1 MPEVDESHSPQRH
14 HPYEGAGF
22 SIMGDSIS
30 TLAGWVPEGWRVHY
44 QGEVCIDGVE
54 LPEDTWWGRAIRY
67 FGGRL
72 VANSSFSGATV
83 ETAEGFGFP
92 AGDSDERVRALAG
105 ADGELPDAVI
115 VLMGINDYG
124 WGGARNQTMGRSAA
138 ASARPEDLA
147 GPREVTATAD
157 VDALARF
164 QRAYAGML
172 ARIRGLAPA
181 ADIWCATLAPGSASP
196 SANVGAAEPV
206 NPAKPINPAAQGLS
220 ESSGSQ
226 DASVPAASETC
237 WKYRLRGID
246 LDDYNHVI
254 REEAASAGARIADIR
269 AFGVDYDAVDG
280 VHPSVRGMEQ
290 LAAMIVAQMEGRP
303 ADPRRAARAARCPAV
318 DPPLL
323 PRWLRGL
330 RARRSRSRPLD
341 APLRGPGAGRSKVAS
356 GLQALWAFKRSGPSG
371 TLASRAS
378 RAFKRPEP
386 PNALNL
392 QTPRPPQTQHP
403 GSQAL
408 RTASASDR
416 PPPPHPRAAVR
427 LQIILWGLFQVSVQ
441 MKGRCYNGRSFTCRR
456 FCSQGSV
463 RADRSRTRLLAGRK
477 GGGMPRRR
485 ARPDAV
491 PPARSGGDAWLHAR

>member
-1 MPEVDESHSPQRH
+1 MSEKNKRHSPQRH
-14 HPYEGAGF
+14 RPYKGAGF

-44 QGEVCIDGVE
+44 QGEVRIDGVE
-54 LPEDTWWGRAIRY
+54 VPEDTWWGRVVGH
-67 FGGRL
+67 FGGCL

-83 ETAEGFGFP
+83 EAAEGFGFP
-92 AGDSDERVRALAG
+92 AGDCDERVRALAG
-105 ADGELPDAVI
+105 AGGELPDAVI
-115 VLMGINDYG
+115 VFMGINDYG

-164 QRAYAGML
+164 QRAYASML

-181 ADIWCATLAPGSASP
+181 VDIWCVTLAPGSAPLSVN
-196 SANVGAAEPV
+196 AGIAEPV
-206 NPAKPINPAAQGLS
+206 EPVKPITAAAQGLS

-226 DASVPAASETC
+226 DASVSAASETC

-303 ADPRRAARAARCPAV
+303 ADPAA
-318 DPPLL
+318 L
-323 PRWLRGL
+323 PELRDAQ
-330 RARRSRSRPLD
+330 RSARRCFRESCE
-341 APLRGPGAGRSKVAS
+341 GC
-356 GLQALWAFKRSGPSG
+356 AL
-371 TLASRAS
+371 
-378 RAFKRPEP
+378 
-386 PNALNL
+386 
-392 QTPRPPQTQHP
+392 
-403 GSQAL
+403 
-408 RTASASDR
+408 
-416 PPPPHPRAAVR
+416 
-427 LQIILWGLFQVSVQ
+427 
-441 MKGRCYNGRSFTCRR
+441 
-456 FCSQGSV
+456 
-463 RADRSRTRLLAGRK
+463 ADRDPTRWTLLCAG
-477 GGGMPRRR
+477 PEQ
-485 ARPDAV
+485 DAL
-491 PPARSGGDAWLHAR
+491 G

>member
-67 FGGRL
+67 FGGHL
-72 VANSSFSGATV
+72 VGNSSFSGATV

-105 ADGELPDAVI
+105 ADGELPDVVI

-147 GPREVTATAD
+147 GSREVTATAD
-157 VDALARF
+157 VDALVRF
-164 QRAYAGML
+164 RRAYAGML

-181 ADIWCATLAPGSASP
+181 ADIWCATLAPGSALP
-196 SANVGAAEPV
+196 SANVGTAEPV
-206 NPAKPINPAAQGLS
+206 KSAKPINPAAQGLS

-226 DASVPAASETC
+226 DVSAPAASETC

-246 LDDYNHVI
+246 LDDYNRVI

-269 AFGVDYDAVDG
+269 AFGIDYDAVDG
-280 VHPSVRGMEQ
+280 VHPSARGMAQ
-290 LAAMIVAQMEGRP
+290 IAAMIAAQMEGRP
-303 ADPRRAARAARCPAV
+303 ADPAALPELRDAQRSIRRCFRDGCE
-318 DPPLL
+318 
-323 PRWLRGL
+323 GC
-330 RARRSRSRPLD
+330 
-341 APLRGPGAGRSKVAS
+341 
-356 GLQALWAFKRSGPSG
+356 AL
-371 TLASRAS
+371 
-378 RAFKRPEP
+378 
-386 PNALNL
+386 
-392 QTPRPPQTQHP
+392 
-403 GSQAL
+403 
-408 RTASASDR
+408 
-416 PPPPHPRAAVR
+416 
-427 LQIILWGLFQVSVQ
+427 
-441 MKGRCYNGRSFTCRR
+441 
-456 FCSQGSV
+456 
-463 RADRSRTRLLAGRK
+463 ADRDPTRWTLLCAG
-477 GGGMPRRR
+477 PEQ
-485 ARPDAV
+485 DAL
-491 PPARSGGDAWLHAR
+491 G

>member
-1 MPEVDESHSPQRH
+1 MPEINERHSPQHH
-14 HPYEGAGF
+14 HPCEGAGF

-44 QGEVCIDGVE
+44 QGEVRIDGVE
-54 LPEDTWWGRAIRY
+54 LPEDTWWGRVIGH
-67 FGGRL
+67 FGGHL
-72 VANSSFSGATV
+72 VGNSSFSGATV
-83 ETAEGFGFP
+83 EAAEGFGFP

-105 ADGELPDAVI
+105 TDGELPDAVI

-124 WGGARNQTMGRSAA
+124 WSGARNQAMGRSAA

-164 QRAYAGML
+164 RRAYAGML

-181 ADIWCATLAPGSASP
+181 TDIWCATLAPGSAPS
-196 SANVGAAEPV
+196 SANAGVAQTDMSSASA

-237 WKYRLRGID
+237 WKYCLRGID

-303 ADPRRAARAARCPAV
+303 ADPAA
-318 DPPLL
+318 L
-323 PRWLRGL
+323 PELR
-330 RARRSRSRPLD
+330 D
-341 APLRGPGAGRSKVAS
+341 AQR
-356 GLQALWAFKRSGPSG
+356 
-371 TLASRAS
+371 
-378 RAFKRPEP
+378 
-386 PNALNL
+386 
-392 QTPRPPQTQHP
+392 
-403 GSQAL
+403 
-408 RTASASDR
+408 
-416 PPPPHPRAAVR
+416 
-427 LQIILWGLFQVSVQ
+427 
-441 MKGRCYNGRSFTCRR
+441 
-456 FCSQGSV
+456 SV
-463 RADRSRTRLLAGRK
+463 RRCFRESCEGCALADRDPTRWTLLCAD
-477 GGGMPRRR
+477 PEQ
-485 ARPDAV
+485 DAL
-491 PPARSGGDAWLHAR
+491 G

>member
-44 QGEVCIDGVE
+44 QGEVRIDGVE
-54 LPEDTWWGRAIRY
+54 LPEDTWWGRVIGH
-67 FGGRL
+67 FGGHL
-72 VANSSFSGATV
+72 VGNSSFSGATV

-92 AGDSDERVRALAG
+92 AGDCNERVRALAG
-105 ADGELPDAVI
+105 AGGELPDAVI
-115 VLMGINDYG
+115 VFMGINDYG

-164 QRAYAGML
+164 QRAYASML

-196 SANVGAAEPV
+196 SANAGIAEPV
-206 NPAKPINPAAQGLS
+206 EPVKPITAAVQGLS
-220 ESSGSQ
+220 KPSRSQ
-226 DASVPAASETC
+226 GASTVVGTGVAGPAEPATC

-303 ADPRRAARAARCPAV
+303 ADPAA
-318 DPPLL
+318 L
-323 PRWLRGL
+323 PELR
-330 RARRSRSRPLD
+330 D
-341 APLRGPGAGRSKVAS
+341 AQR
-356 GLQALWAFKRSGPSG
+356 
-371 TLASRAS
+371 
-378 RAFKRPEP
+378 
-386 PNALNL
+386 
-392 QTPRPPQTQHP
+392 
-403 GSQAL
+403 
-408 RTASASDR
+408 
-416 PPPPHPRAAVR
+416 
-427 LQIILWGLFQVSVQ
+427 
-441 MKGRCYNGRSFTCRR
+441 
-456 FCSQGSV
+456 SV
-463 RADRSRTRLLAGRK
+463 RRCFRESCEGCALADRDPTRWTLLCAG
-477 GGGMPRRR
+477 PEQ
-485 ARPDAV
+485 DAL
-491 PPARSGGDAWLHAR
+491 G

>member
-30 TLAGWVPEGWRVHY
+30 TLAGWVPEGWRIHY
-44 QGEVCIDGVE
+44 QGEVRIDGVE
-54 LPEDTWWGRAIRY
+54 LPEDTWWGRVIGH
-67 FGGRL
+67 FGGHL
-72 VANSSFSGATV
+72 VGNSSFSGATV
-83 ETAEGFGFP
+83 EAAEGFGFP
-92 AGDSDERVRALAG
+92 AGDCDERVRALAG
-105 ADGELPDAVI
+105 AGGELPDAVI
-115 VLMGINDYG
+115 VFMGINDYG

-164 QRAYAGML
+164 QRAYASML

-303 ADPRRAARAARCPAV
+303 ADPAA
-318 DPPLL
+318 L
-323 PRWLRGL
+323 PELR
-330 RARRSRSRPLD
+330 D
-341 APLRGPGAGRSKVAS
+341 AQR
-356 GLQALWAFKRSGPSG
+356 
-371 TLASRAS
+371 
-378 RAFKRPEP
+378 
-386 PNALNL
+386 
-392 QTPRPPQTQHP
+392 
-403 GSQAL
+403 
-408 RTASASDR
+408 
-416 PPPPHPRAAVR
+416 
-427 LQIILWGLFQVSVQ
+427 
-441 MKGRCYNGRSFTCRR
+441 
-456 FCSQGSV
+456 SV
-463 RADRSRTRLLAGRK
+463 RRCFRESCEGCALADRDPTRWTLLCAG
-477 GGGMPRRR
+477 PEQ
-485 ARPDAV
+485 DAL
-491 PPARSGGDAWLHAR
+491 G

>member
-1 MPEVDESHSPQRH
+1 MPEVDESHRPQRH

-30 TLAGWVPEGWRVHY
+30 TLAGWVPEGWRIHY
-44 QGEVCIDGVE
+44 QGEVRIDGVE
-54 LPEDTWWGRAIRY
+54 LPEDTWWGRVIGH
-67 FGGRL
+67 FGGHL
-72 VANSSFSGATV
+72 VGNSSFSGATV
-83 ETAEGFGFP
+83 EAAEGFGFP
-92 AGDSDERVRALAG
+92 AGDCDERVRALAG
-105 ADGELPDAVI
+105 AGGELPDAVI
-115 VLMGINDYG
+115 VFMGINDYG

-164 QRAYAGML
+164 QRAYASML

-303 ADPRRAARAARCPAV
+303 ADPAALPELRDAQRSVRRCFRESSPIAI
-318 DPPLL
+318 PP
-323 PRWLRGL
+323 
-330 RARRSRSRPLD
+330 
-341 APLRGPGAGRSKVAS
+341 AGRSSARVRSRTLS
-356 GLQALWAFKRSGPSG
+356 GSFGPPI
-371 TLASRAS
+371 
-378 RAFKRPEP
+378 F
-386 PNALNL
+386 
-392 QTPRPPQTQHP
+392 
-403 GSQAL
+403 
-408 RTASASDR
+408 
-416 PPPPHPRAAVR
+416 PPHPRAAVR

-441 MKGRCYNGRSFTCRR
+441 MTGRCYNGRSLTCRR
-456 FCSQGSV
+456 FRPQGSV
-463 RADRSRTRLLAGRK
+463 RAGRSRTRLLAGRK

-485 ARPDAV
+485 ARSDAV